1 MRELA
6 GFYERTKLDNLL
18 RYLLWREELE
28 ESAIE
33 DFEKEIENS
42 FEMLYDQLEEIVP
55 AFRREDDRINDA
67 LTNFTETQ
75 SGGYFKLG
83 ALVGFRLYRDL
94 EAAYAHEIQR
104 AKACHAELKM
114 QWRKN

>member
-18 RYLLWREELE
+18 RYLLWGEELE

-83 ALVGFRLYRDL
+83 ALVGFRLSRDL

>member
-18 RYLLWREELE
+18 RYLLWGEELE

-42 FEMLYDQLEEIVP
+42 FEMLYDQ
-55 AFRREDDRINDA
+55 
-67 LTNFTETQ
+67 
-75 SGGYFKLG
+75 
-83 ALVGFRLYRDL
+83 
-94 EAAYAHEIQR
+94 
-104 AKACHAELKM
+104 
-114 QWRKN
+114 